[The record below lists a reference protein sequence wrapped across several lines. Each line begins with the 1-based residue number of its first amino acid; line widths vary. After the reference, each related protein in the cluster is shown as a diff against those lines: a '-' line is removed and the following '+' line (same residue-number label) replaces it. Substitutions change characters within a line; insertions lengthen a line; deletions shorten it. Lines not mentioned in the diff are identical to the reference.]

1 MIDAT
6 FALSAVL
13 AAASPSS
20 GAAASPSHPWP
31 GDRLGRAESLAAL
44 QSLEL
49 MLLTRDSA
57 TLALDDW
64 CADHHIDA
72 PGSKIVADRDRTITK
87 TPTADQRR
95 RLGVTDDEP
104 IRYRRVRLRCGSHV
118 LSEADNWYVPSR
130 LTPEMNAALENS
142 DTPFGRVVQPLRF
155 RRQTL
160 SARLLWSPLPTGWD
174 TGAPIQDGPATLAIP
189 PYVIENRAL
198 LITAAGTPFSE
209 VVETY
214 TRNVLDFAPP
224 PVSSACGEARCS
236 RKPSAIG
243 HARTHDGV

>member
-1 MIDAT
+1 MIYPAL
-6 FALSAVL
+6 ALLAGLSAGS
-13 AAASPSS
+13 AS
-20 GAAASPSHPWP
+20 ANAMVPSHTWP
-31 GDRLGRAESLAAL
+31 GDTLGRAQSLAAL
-44 QSLEL
+44 QSLEI

-57 TLALDDW
+57 TLALDAW

-104 IRYRRVRLRCGSHV
+104 IRYRRVRLRCGAHV

-130 LTPEMNAALENS
+130 LTQQMNAALDGS

-160 SARLLWSPLPTGWD
+160 SARLLWSPLPAGWD
-174 TGAPIQDGPATLAIP
+174 TGAPSGRDSPTLDIAS
-189 PYVIENRAL
+189 YVIENRAL
-198 LITAAGTPFSE
+198 LVTAAGTPFSE

-214 TRNVLDFAPP
+214 TRDVLDFAPP
-224 PVSSACGEARCS
+224 AR
-236 RKPSAIG
+236 K
-243 HARTHDGV
+243 H

>member
-1 MIDAT
+1 MIYP
-6 FALSAVL
+6 ALALL
-13 AAASPSS
+13 AGLSGGSPPA
-20 GAAASPSHPWP
+20 GAATLSSHTWP
-31 GDRLGRAESLAAL
+31 GDTLGRAESLAAL

-64 CADHHIDA
+64 CAAHHIAA

-87 TPTADQRR
+87 TPNADQRR

-104 IRYRRVRLRCGSHV
+104 IRYRRVRLRCGARV

-130 LTPEMNAALENS
+130 LTPQMNAALDAS
-142 DTPFGRVVQPLRF
+142 DIPFGRVVQPLHF

-160 SARLLWSPLPTGWD
+160 SARLLWSPLPPGWD
-174 TGAPIQDGPATLAIP
+174 TGAPLPPETATLDIP

-198 LITAAGTPFSE
+198 LVTAAGTPFSE

-214 TRNVLDFAPP
+214 TRAVLDFAPHIP
-224 PVSSACGEARCS
+224 AKGEAGR
-236 RKPSAIG
+236 G
-243 HARTHDGV
+243 VTH